1 MAGQDEAALEEAVL
15 AHLTGLGWAKTSGL
29 EETFGPGGSLGRDRE
44 SEPVLTYRLVEA
56 VDRLNPEV
64 PESARSLAV
73 QKLCEARPGLDP
85 VRANHEKWTL
95 LRDGARETVKNDG
108 GDEESFR
115 VRFVDWDTPD
125 ANDWLAVS
133 QLWMDGLP
141 GRELGRKRP
150 DVVCFVNGIP
160 LLFIELK
167 APQIAVESAYTVNVT
182 DYRAAIPQLFWF
194 NGLMLLSNGPET
206 KVGSTYAP
214 WGHFSEWRKVD
225 SEDEEG
231 ELALPVALDAVASRS
246 RLLDI
251 VENYTAFV
259 EERGDLEKR
268 VAKNHQYLGVSNAMD
283 AYDRLEEL
291 EGRLGVFWH
300 TTGAGKS
307 LSMLFFTQQ
316 VLRKRPGSPTFVMV
330 TDRIELDDQL
340 YGTFQTA
347 GAITG
352 GHVQAETSAHLR
364 QLLSENHRYVFT
376 LIHKFQT
383 EPGTDMPVLSDR
395 DDIVVITDEAH
406 RSQYDQLAA
415 NMRQALPNAS
425 FLGFTGTPLIA
436 EEELT
441 REVFGKYV
449 SRYTFRDSV
458 ADRAT
463 VPLFYENR
471 IPELQ
476 IDNDNFTDDLIKVIE
491 EADLDEDQDRK
502 LSREFSQLRHLITRS
517 ERLEK
522 IADDVVEHFCTRVF
536 HGKAMYVAYDKA
548 TAVRMHDLVR
558 VRWDIRLAELK
569 AQLEAMGEGA
579 ERERVASRIEFMED
593 VDMAVMISHS
603 TGEVDEFN
611 QRGIDIAPHRHRI
624 VTEDLG
630 GKFKDPDDPFRLV
643 FLCAMWCTGFD
654 VPSCSTIYLDKPMRN
669 HTLMQTISRAN
680 RVFAEKHSGLIV
692 DYVGVFRRLEQAL
705 AIYGAPSGG
714 SADDLVLPKEE
725 LVAALTEAEA
735 DLRASLVGYGADI
748 DALIAAEGFDY
759 AKRLADTAELV
770 LAAGEEERRS
780 FVNRTN
786 RFMRIYRAALPNPDA
801 FAFSRVASALRMIVK
816 RVQLA
821 TPAADIS
828 EVMERINVLLDESIA
843 TEGFLI
849 PDLPDEERIVDL
861 SGVDWD
867 ALQEATTRRYTAAER
882 IKQLLAE
889 RTSRIARTN
898 PTYEELAEKFENLVE
913 AYNNGSVNIEELLR
927 RLRALVGELDEYE
940 QRLVTE
946 DLTEEQLAVFD
957 LLTKPEPELTDE
969 QQAQVKGLA
978 RELFAHIEE
987 ALVLDWRKN
996 QEGRA
1001 RVKVALETHLDQL
1014 PDVYE
1019 PDLYN
1024 TKCGLV
1030 YEYVYSRAGEPAP

>member
-1 MAGQDEAALEEAVL
+1 VAGHDEAALEEAVL
-15 AHLTGLGWAKTSGL
+15 DHLTGLGWSTTSGL
-29 EETFGPGGSLGRDRE
+29 DETFGPDGSLGRDRE

-56 VDRLNPEV
+56 VERLNPEV

-73 QKLCEARPGLDP
+73 QELCEARTGLDP
-85 VRANHEKWTL
+85 VRVNHEKWAL
-95 LRDGARETVKNDG
+95 LRDGARVTVVNDD

-115 VRFVDWDTPD
+115 VRFVDWDAPD

-133 QLWMDGLP
+133 QLWMNGLP

-167 APQIAVESAYTVNVT
+167 APQVAVESAYTVNVT

-231 ELALPVALDAVASRS
+231 ELALPVALDAVAARS

-259 EERGDLEKR
+259 EERGGLIKA

-291 EGRLGVFWH
+291 QGRLGVFWH

-340 YGTFQTA
+340 YGTFHAA

-352 GHVQAETSAHLR
+352 GHAQAETSAHLR

-441 REVFGKYV
+441 REVFGDYV
-449 SRYTFRDSV
+449 STYNFRDSI

-502 LSREFSQLRHLITRS
+502 LSRQFSQLRHLITRS

-522 IADDVVEHFCTRVF
+522 IADDVVEHFCTRGF
-536 HGKAMYVAYDKA
+536 RGKAMYVAIDKA

-558 VRWDIRLAELK
+558 ARWDIRLAELK

-579 ERERVASRIEFMED
+579 ERERVASRIEFMD
-593 VDMAVMISHS
+593 DADMAVMISHS

-624 VTEDLG
+624 ATEDLE

-654 VPSCSTIYLDKPMRN
+654 VPSCSTVYLDKPMRN

-843 TEGFLI
+843 AEGFLI

-889 RTSRIARTN
+889 RTSRIAQTN

-913 AYNNGSVNIEELLR
+913 AYNNGSVNIDELLR

>member
-15 AHLTGLGWAKTSGL
+15 AHLTGLGWATTSGL
-29 EETFGPGGSLGRDRE
+29 EETSGPDGSLGRDRE
-44 SEPVLTYRLVEA
+44 SEPILTYRLVEA
-56 VDRLNPEV
+56 VDRLNPDV
-64 PESARSLAV
+64 PTSARSLAV
-73 QKLCEARPGLDP
+73 QELCEARTGLDP
-85 VRANHEKWTL
+85 VRVNHEKWGL
-95 LRDGARETVKNDG
+95 LREGARVTVVNDD

-115 VRFVDWDTPD
+115 IRFVDWDDPD

-133 QLWMDGLP
+133 QLWMNGLP

-167 APQIAVESAYTVNVT
+167 APQVAVESAYTVNVT

-231 ELALPVALDAVASRS
+231 ELSLPVALDAVAARS

-259 EERGDLEKR
+259 EERGGLIKA

-291 EGRLGVFWH
+291 QGRLGVFWH

-340 YGTFQTA
+340 YGTFHAA

-352 GHVQAETSAHLR
+352 GHAQAETSAHLR

-441 REVFGKYV
+441 REVFGDYV
-449 SRYTFRDSV
+449 STYNFRDSI

-502 LSREFSQLRHLITRS
+502 LSRQFSQLRHLITRS

-522 IADDVVEHFCTRVF
+522 IADDVVEHFCTRGF
-536 HGKAMYVAYDKA
+536 RGKAMYVAIDKA

-558 VRWDIRLAELK
+558 ARWDIRLAELK

-579 ERERVASRIEFMED
+579 ERERVASRIEFMD
-593 VDMAVMISHS
+593 DADMAVMISHS

-624 VTEDLG
+624 ATEDLE

-735 DLRASLVGYGADI
+735 DLWASLVGYGADI

-843 TEGFLI
+843 AEGFLI

-889 RTSRIARTN
+889 RTSRIAQTN

-913 AYNNGSVNIEELLR
+913 AYNNGSVNIDELLR

-996 QEGRA
+996 QEGRG

-1030 YEYVYSRAGEPAP
+1030 YEYVYSRGELVR